1 MMMVEGACRRLAP
14 EANFWELSKPFLE
27 EWVSQNLS
35 AEARVRD
42 TIEEAAA
49 TARKIPNMLEKAQMA
64 ADVLTPEGI
73 RLHPDSER
81 AIGSQF
87 GSRRNFV
94 QFVLI
99 LVITI
104 FTLVILFK
112 L

>member
-1 MMMVEGACRRLAP
+1 MMVEGACRRLAP
-14 EANFWELSKPFLE
+14 EANFWELSKPFLD
-27 EWVSQNLS
+27 EWATDNLS
-35 AEARVRD
+35 AEAQVRD

-49 TARKIPNMLEKAQMA
+49 SARRIPDMLKKAQIA
-64 ADVLTPEGI
+64 VDVLSPEGI

-81 AIGSQF
+81 AIGTQF
-87 GSRRNFV
+87 GGRRNFV

-99 LVITI
+99 FVLVI